1 MNKIKKLLAEYRA
14 NCKEK
19 QEQELRERFRV
30 EERGGS
36 LWLTV
41 DGVAVRQ
48 IEKGMDAATIY
59 GLLADARIAAV
70 TYHNIKCR

>member
-1 MNKIKKLLAEYRA
+1 MNKINKLLAEYRA
-14 NCKEK
+14 NCKKK

-41 DGVAVRQ
+41 DGVAIRQ
-48 IEKGMDAATIY
+48 IEKSMDAATIY

-70 TYHNIKCR
+70 TYHIIKCR